1 MAQRVYIHIGAP
13 KTGTTFLQTAM
24 WRNRSQL
31 EAQGFLY
38 PGKKRLDHY
47 RASQVV
53 RGVPA
58 SKLGDDADAWDRIVA
73 ELAVWPG
80 IGIVS
85 HEFFSMAT
93 AEQARS
99 AVAALTPAEVHV
111 VMTAR
116 DYVRQFP
123 AMYQEALKMNVDDSF
138 DEFMKQAIALEL
150 PGAWGWNTQDLP
162 AVLERWAGAVPV
174 DRIHVITVPPPGAPR
189 PLLWQRWCQV
199 LGLDDTDFDMDLGVG
214 NESMGAPQA
223 ALVRRMKPYLSNELK
238 DDGASRHR
246 WFRQYFGHEVLVPQR
261 GDRFGPRPDDA
272 SVLRELSMTAA
283 EAIRQAGYDVTGD
296 LAEMVPAESPSERAH
311 PDDVTEEEMLDVACR
326 AMEQMIRDVRLLNLE
341 VRELA
346 ALARTPSAA
355 APAAPAAPAFRR
367 PRPGAAAKRLARRV
381 KNRWG
386 R

>member
-53 RGVPA
+53 RGVPG
-58 SKLGDDADAWDRIVA
+58 SKLGEDADAWDRILA
-73 ELAVWPG
+73 ELSEWPG
-80 IGIVS
+80 TGLIS

-93 AEQARS
+93 TEQAQT
-99 AVAALTPAEVHV
+99 AVAALAPAEVHV
-111 VMTAR
+111 VLTAR

-123 AMYQEALKMNVDDSF
+123 AMWQEGLKMNTDDSF
-138 DEFMKQAIALEL
+138 DDFMKRAIALEL
-150 PGAWGWNTQDLP
+150 PGAWGWRTQDLP
-162 AVLERWAGAVPV
+162 AVLERWAGAVPA

-189 PLLWQRWCQV
+189 PLLWQRWCDV
-199 LGLDDTDFDMDLGVG
+199 LGLDDTGFDMDLGVA
-214 NESMGAPQA
+214 NESMGAAQA
-223 ALVRRMKPYLSNELK
+223 ALVRRMKPFLTQELK

-261 GDRFGPRPDDA
+261 GERFGVRPDDA
-272 SVLRELSMTAA
+272 AVLRELSTGAA
-283 EAIRQAGYDVTGD
+283 EAIRHAGYDVTGD
-296 LAEMVPAESPSERAH
+296 LAELIPAEAQPEHPH
-311 PDDVTEEEMLDVACR
+311 PDDVTEAEMLDVACR
-326 AMEQMIRDVRLLNLE
+326 AMEQMIRDVRLLNFE

-346 ALARTPSAA
+346 HRARVASAPPSPAPQPGPRAA
-355 APAAPAAPAFRR
+355 TQ
-367 PRPGAAAKRLARRV
+367 RLGRRV
-381 KNRWG
+381 RERWG